1 MAIRAQSDQILFAVV
16 ARIAPRLDVMDLQVD
31 SRSVG
36 IANHY
41 AAGSPGA
48 ATDRAQK
55 GDVLSCDWLTMMV
68 TSLMLRNS
76 NLRCSLLSQKC
87 EEQENVSPKK
97 RYLHRVSSINIYFLV
112 GLRAT
117 QIKLNG
123 LLDRD

>member
-1 MAIRAQSDQILFAVV
+1 MAIRAQSNQILFAVG
-16 ARIAPRLDVMDLQVD
+16 AQMAPRLNVMDLQVD
-31 SRSVG
+31 SRSVA
-36 IANHY
+36 IANHH

-55 GDVLSCDWLTMMV
+55 RDVLSYDWLTMMV
-68 TSLMLRNS
+68 TSLMLRNP
-76 NLRCSLLSQKC
+76 NLRCSMLSHKC
-87 EEQENVSPKK
+87 EEQENAPKK
-97 RYLHRVSSINIYFLV
+97 RCPRRVSSINIYFLV